1 MRGRGDLT
9 GLTGAGGDGAATTE
23 SVAACICSR
32 MWRLNAIELC
42 LHVRVGCDRLT
53 IQPMRSQTN
62 RYPARVLRRSTS
74 DIPPQSNA
82 KPPVLR
88 SNPRQTTQNSPRRS
102 WAHGNHENVNKSKGP
117 DKMSGPLVNQ
127 TARVTLAAKRRPIR
141 PLRVAL
147 PEAPG
152 LGDPSA

>member
-9 GLTGAGGDGAATTE
+9 DLTGAGGDGAATTE

-32 MWRLNAIELC
+32 MWRLDAIELC
-42 LHVRVGCDRLT
+42 LHVWAGCDRLT

-74 DIPPQSNA
+74 DIR
-82 KPPVLR
+82 R
-88 SNPRQTTQNSPRRS
+88 SLTPNRLSSDQIEGRPRRIRRARRGPMVTMKTS
-102 WAHGNHENVNKSKGP
+102 TKAKARTNVRTFGKS
-117 DKMSGPLVNQ
+117 DRSGLP
-127 TARVTLAAKRRPIR
+127 RRQSERLIR
-141 PLRVAL
+141 PLRAAL

-152 LGDPSA
+152 LRDPSE